1 MQRMTTGEGEG
12 TGVMRAGWPYWIA
25 GAGLVLTL
33 VMDAPAGLSVGA
45 WRTTGMLW
53 LMGTLWMTEVLPL
66 AVTAL
71 LPALAFPLLG
81 IAKLEAA
88 TAPYA
93 DPVIFLFLGGFL
105 LGIAFEHWQLPAL
118 VARAALERL
127 GERPRQVIAVLL
139 GVTAFLS
146 CWVSN
151 TTTTVA
157 MLPVALAVVDHAGAK
172 LDPRVASSFKRAAL
186 LAVMYGAT
194 IGGLGTLIGT
204 PPNALLA
211 AYVRRTYGT
220 EIGFARW
227 MLVGM
232 PLVFAYC
239 AIAWFLL
246 VRRFEAG
253 SLRAT
258 AIGAAPATALTTTPM
273 PPTTM
278 VNGTQW
284 PAPPTPA
291 LLASASLDPAQS
303 TSTPGLAT
311 WGAPQRRVAAVF
323 GLAVV
328 AWITRP
334 WLATLLPGLAD
345 TTVALIAASAL
356 FLIPAGAGH
365 RRPLA
370 DWSMAK
376 QVPWEVLILFG
387 GGLSLA
393 AAVEETG
400 LARWLAQTLEQ
411 RAHLPVALLLVLLIV
426 VVVLATEIASNT
438 ATAATFLPIAS
449 ALATSAGIEP
459 MILLVPVALAASTG
473 FMLPVGTPA
482 NAIIFG
488 TGVFTVR
495 DMVRAG
501 YWLDLV
507 ALPLLMLAAWLAS
520 VLFAAG

>member
-12 TGVMRAGWPYWIA
+12 TGVTRAGWPYWIA

-33 VMDAPAGLSVGA
+33 VLDAPAGLSVGA

-71 LPALAFPLLG
+71 LPALAFPLFG

-172 LDPRVASSFKRAAL
+172 LEPRVASAFKRAAL

-239 AIAWFLL
+239 AIAWVLL

-253 SLRAT
+253 SLQVT
-258 AIGAAPATALTTTPM
+258 SSTSSDPARSA
-273 PPTTM
+273 
-278 VNGTQW
+278 
-284 PAPPTPA
+284 PTP
-291 LLASASLDPAQS
+291 SLPA
-303 TSTPGLAT
+303 

-345 TTVALIAASAL
+345 TTVALVAACAL
-356 FLIPAGAGH
+356 FLVPAGAGH

-393 AAVEETG
+393 AAVEDTG
-400 LARWLAQTLEQ
+400 LARWLAETLEHH
-411 RAHLPVALLLVLLIV
+411 ANLPVALLLVLLI
-426 VVVLATEIASNT
+426 VVLATEIASNT

-449 ALATSAGIEP
+449 ALATSAGVEP

-488 TGVFTVR
+488 TGVFSVR

-507 ALPLLMLAAWLAS
+507 ALPLLMLTAWLAS
-520 VLFAAG
+520 VLFAAV